1 MAPGV
6 LVADLL
12 PAGLA
17 FVSAQADAGRLQ
29 RRRRP
34 VDRGDAGRGGSAQLV
49 LTVRVTA
56 VGTFRNTAAVTF
68 PGTDPNLANNVAAVA
83 IQGFIPVPSKRFLLG
98 SAFGM

>member
-1 MAPGV
+1 M
-6 LVADLL
+6 
-12 PAGLA
+12 
-17 FVSAQADAGRLQ
+17 
-29 RRRRP
+29 
-34 VDRGDAGRGGSAQLV
+34 